1 MGRKQAS
8 QFGGAMFFQAHRLHK
23 GERVSGK
30 GIDLYT
36 KYLELTGGNY
46 VQRAWIEY
54 LKVATITN
62 GVLDVY
68 NA

>member
-1 MGRKQAS
+1 
-8 QFGGAMFFQAHRLHK
+8 MFYQAHRLHK

-36 KYLELTGGNY
+36 KYLDLSGSNY
-46 VQRAWIEY
+46 TQRAWIEY
-54 LKVATITN
+54 LKVCQITN